1 MHSVFLIEWIFNFCI
16 FQKKLVHS
24 EDPFNDEQ
32 RERHEVEMLA
42 KKFEAKY
49 VSYCNKYKYLIVI
62 TYDAVEMLKHQ
73 VFSLNCVA
81 NVVSNGFCTFC
92 SWLS

>member
-1 MHSVFLIEWIFNFCI
+1 MEWMCNFCI
-16 FQKKLVHS
+16 FQKKSVHL

-49 VSYCNKYKYLIVI
+49 VSYCTL
-62 TYDAVEMLKHQ
+62 LK
-73 VFSLNCVA
+73 NT
-81 NVVSNGFCTFC
+81 NI
-92 SWLS
+92 

>member
-1 MHSVFLIEWIFNFCI
+1 MHSALLLKLNVCFCL
-16 FQKKLVHS
+16 FQKKSVHS

-49 VSYCNKYKYLIVI
+49 VSYCTFV
-62 TYDAVEMLKHQ
+62 KH
-73 VFSLNCVA
+73 A
-81 NVVSNGFCTFC
+81 ND
-92 SWLS
+92 

>member
-1 MHSVFLIEWIFNFCI
+1 MYSVFFVEWIFNFCI
-16 FQKKLVHS
+16 FQKKSVHS

-49 VSYCNKYKYLIVI
+49 VSYYTCIKIYKYSIVI
-62 TYDAVEMLKHQ
+62 TYDAVEMLTSA
-73 VFSLNCVA
+73 FLPE
-81 NVVSNGFCTFC
+81 
-92 SWLS
+92 

>member
-1 MHSVFLIEWIFNFCI
+1 MEWIFNFCI

-49 VSYCNKYKYLIVI
+49 VSYCTCIKIYTWIYLKILEYTWKYLILI
-62 TYDAVEMLKHQ
+62 T
-73 VFSLNCVA
+73 
-81 NVVSNGFCTFC
+81 
-92 SWLS
+92 

>member
-1 MHSVFLIEWIFNFCI
+1 MFLTEWIFNFCI
-16 FQKKLVHS
+16 FQKKSVHS

-49 VSYCNKYKYLIVI
+49 VSYCTCIKIYKYLIVI
-62 TYDAVEMLKHQ
+62 IYDAVEILR
-73 VFSLNCVA
+73 S
-81 NVVSNGFCTFC
+81 GFFPE
-92 SWLS
+92 

>member
-1 MHSVFLIEWIFNFCI
+1 MEWYLTSAF
-16 FQKKLVHS
+16 FQKKSVHL

-49 VSYCNKYKYLIVI
+49 VSYLP
-62 TYDAVEMLKHQ
+62 ELK
-73 VFSLNCVA
+73 CA
-81 NVVSNGFCTFC
+81 DI
-92 SWLS
+92 